1 MFIYVHPAY
10 TNQFGNEVA
19 IAVSS
24 ITSYFAAPGGC
35 AIQAALPFDLL
46 RVSESYEDVKR
57 MVEKAQKA
65 ATCPR

>member
-1 MFIYVHPAY
+1 MFIHVHPAY
-10 TNQFGNEVA
+10 ARQFGNEVT

-24 ITSYFAAPGGC
+24 ITSYCAAPGGC

-57 MVEKAQKA
+57 MIEEAQKA